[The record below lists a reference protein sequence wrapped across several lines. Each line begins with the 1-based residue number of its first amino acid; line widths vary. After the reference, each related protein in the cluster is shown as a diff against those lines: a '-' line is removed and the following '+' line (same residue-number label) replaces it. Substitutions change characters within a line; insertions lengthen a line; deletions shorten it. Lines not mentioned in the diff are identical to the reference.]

1 MKIALITTGL
11 GMGGAEVLVKELAL
25 RLARRGNSV
34 TIISL
39 KAPEYF
45 VDELEH
51 GGVRVISAGFVGGLG
66 DGWRLLRVLKWL
78 RAMNPNATHAHLFHA
93 NMVARVAGLFRIGG
107 KIICSVHNTY
117 EVSSRAAIV
126 AEDITPR
133 ERIYRWTDSWCDI
146 TAQISLKGLARYR
159 RLGIVSEGRST
170 MVYNGLN
177 LSTISPKKEKAPPA
191 RADYGAEGEFLWV
204 AIGRHVEQKNFP
216 LLINV
221 AAMLH
226 ARGLKFKIWIFGEGP
241 LFDKHRR
248 EIELRNLQEV
258 VFLGG
263 VRLNVRAI
271 LPLFDGFVL
280 SSNFEGL
287 PVVLIEAAATGL
299 PIVSTDTGGCA
310 EVFDAAN
317 GGGVVNSGD
326 NQQLCDAMTTVMQ
339 SSMARRFEMGAA
351 NRQRA
356 LRLFDIDAISQQWEA
371 IYQ

>member
-1 MKIALITTGL
+1 MNIALITTGL

-25 RLARRGNSV
+25 RLARRGNRV

-45 VDELEH
+45 VDELEL
-51 GGVRVISAGFVGGLG
+51 GNVRVISAGFVGGLG
-66 DGWRLLRVLKWL
+66 DAWRLLHVLKWL
-78 RAMNPNATHAHLFHA
+78 RALKPDATHSHLFHA
-93 NMVARVAGLFRIGG
+93 NMVARLAGLLRIGG

-126 AEDITPR
+126 AEAITPR

-159 RLGIVSEGRST
+159 RLGIVSEARSA

-177 LSTISPKKEKAPPA
+177 LSTICPKQKKSAPA
-191 RADYGAEGEFLWV
+191 RAEYGMEDEFLWV

-216 LLINV
+216 LLIDA
-221 AAMLH
+221 AAMLQ
-226 ARGLKFKIWIFGEGP
+226 AGGLRFKIWIFGEGP

-248 EIELRNLQEV
+248 DIELRNLQDV
-258 VFLGG
+258 VLLGG
-263 VRLNVRAI
+263 VRLNIRAI

-317 GGGVVNSGD
+317 GGRVVDSG
-326 NQQLCDAMTTVMQ
+326 NNLQLCDAMTAVMQ
-339 SSMARRFEMGAA
+339 SGMDRRLEMGAS
-351 NRQRA
+351 NRQWA
-356 LRLFDIDAISQQWEA
+356 LRLFDIDAISQQWEG
-371 IYQ
+371 IYR